1 MSVLDIQGDAQKA
14 FQILED
20 GGTCILPMDVGYA
33 FLGGSFDSVMH
44 IFNTKKRANTKYNA
58 VIGNMDHHKAVH
70 VVSPRGSEIVSAIV
84 EDYDLPLGIIAPCNP
99 QHELFKSINQEL
111 YERSTVDDTL
121 AMLTN
126 AGKFHAEI
134 TRLIFAANKLVFGS
148 SANVSTTGTR
158 FRVEDIQDEIK
169 DAADMVINYGPVKY
183 THQGMSSTLLNV
195 ETLEVVRFGCCYENI
210 ADILKR
216 HFKIDMPSRP
226 DNELSR

>member
-1 MSVLDIQGDAQKA
+1 MGVLAIEKDAKQA
-14 FQILED
+14 FEVIMG

-33 FLGGSFDSVMH
+33 FLGKGLDPVMH
-44 IFNTKKRANTKYNA
+44 IFNTKQRANTKYNA
-58 VIGNMDHHKAVH
+58 LIGNMDHHRSLH
-70 VVSPRGSEIVSAIV
+70 ECTSRGREIVSAIV

-99 QHELFKSINQEL
+99 EHELFGTIEEEL
-111 YERSTVDDTL
+111 YTRSTVDNTL

-126 AGKFHAEI
+126 AGRFHAEI
-134 TRLIFAANKLVFGS
+134 TRLSFEAGQLFFGS

-169 DAADMVINYGPVKY
+169 DAADFIVNYGPVKY

-210 ADILKR
+210 SDILKR
-216 HFKIDMPSRP
+216 HFNIDLPPRP
-226 DNELSR
+226 PE

>member
-1 MSVLDIQGDAQKA
+1 MSVLDIQGDAQEA
-14 FQILED
+14 FHILQS

-58 VIGNMDHHKAVH
+58 VIGNMDHHKALH
-70 VVSPRGSEIVSAIV
+70 VVSSRGSEIVSAIV

-99 QHELFKSINQEL
+99 EHELFNSINQEL
-111 YERSTVDDTL
+111 YDRSTVDDTL

-169 DAADMVINYGPVKY
+169 DAADMVVNYGPVKY

-195 ETLEVVRFGCCYENI
+195 ETLEVVRYGCCYENI

-216 HFKIDMPSRP
+216 HFDIDMPPRP
-226 DNELSR
+226 NNELSR

>member
-1 MSVLDIQGDAQKA
+1 MSVLDIQGDAQEA
-14 FQILED
+14 FHILQS

-58 VIGNMDHHKAVH
+58 VIGNMDHHKALH
-70 VVSPRGSEIVSAIV
+70 VVGARGSEIVSAIV

-99 QHELFKSINQEL
+99 EHELFNSINQEL
-111 YERSTVDDTL
+111 YDRSTVDDTL

-169 DAADMVINYGPVKY
+169 DAADMVVNYGPVKY

-195 ETLEVVRFGCCYENI
+195 ETLEVVRYGCCYENI

-216 HFKIDMPSRP
+216 HFDIDMPPRPNNESSR
-226 DNELSR
+226 